1 MLCGRA
7 GWSNDTYRRLGND
20 HYGGL
25 FRCREVIHA
34 LQAGRA
40 VDCLVELGRKK
51 ASENNVCV
59 WSYAEVQGQ
68 EKNIRSH
75 RIHWNDIFCTLLEQ
89 VDNLKV
95 QVRRNSAVFL
105 CTALTSPP
113 HFLSSLEAPTTA
125 KWGYWK
131 NACCFSWSCSESM
144 TDSEEQSL

>member
-1 MLCGRA
+1 MTHTA
-7 GWSNDTYRRLGND
+7 GWVTTTMGVSSGAGRSYT
-20 HYGGL
+20 L
-25 FRCREVIHA
+25 FRQGVPSTVSWSWAE
-34 LQAGRA
+34 
-40 VDCLVELGRKK
+40 KK
-51 ASENNVCV
+51 RQKTMFVCGATQKSKV
-59 WSYAEVQGQ
+59 KK
-68 EKNIRSH
+68 KNIRSH

-144 TDSEEQSL
+144 TGSEEQSL